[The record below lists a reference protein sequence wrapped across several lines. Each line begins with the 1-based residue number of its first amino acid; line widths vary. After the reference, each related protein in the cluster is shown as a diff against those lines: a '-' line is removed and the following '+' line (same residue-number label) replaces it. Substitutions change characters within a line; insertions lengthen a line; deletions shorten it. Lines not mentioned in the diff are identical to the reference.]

1 MRIMRYPI
9 FFVFV
14 LFLLSACNKK
24 QTKETPYM
32 DRAEE
37 LFQNVWSKYRV
48 PQYGLFAEHYPNTYK
63 PDLTYFQDS
72 THKAQET
79 SYLWPMSG
87 IFSDVNLLAEYNPER
102 YASYQDSMVMAV
114 EKYYDDKRIPAGY
127 QAYPVQFK
135 KVDRYYD
142 DNGLV
147 GIDYIDA

>member
-9 FFVFV
+9 FFVSV

-79 SYLWPMSG
+79 SYL
-87 IFSDVNLLAEYNPER
+87 Y
-102 YASYQDSMVMAV
+102 
-114 EKYYDDKRIPAGY
+114 
-127 QAYPVQFK
+127 
-135 KVDRYYD
+135 
-142 DNGLV
+142 
-147 GIDYIDA
+147 

>member
-9 FFVFV
+9 FFVSV

-87 IFSDVNLLAEYNPER
+87 IFSAVNLLAEYNPER
-102 YASYQDSMVMAV
+102 YANYQDSIWQRSYAW
-114 EKYYDDKRIPAGY
+114 
-127 QAYPVQFK
+127 
-135 KVDRYYD
+135 
-142 DNGLV
+142 
-147 GIDYIDA
+147 

>member
-9 FFVFV
+9 FFVSV

-24 QTKETPYM
+24 QTKETLYM

-37 LFQNVWSKYRV
+37 LLQNVWSKYRV

-87 IFSDVNLLAEYNPER
+87 IFSAVNLLAEYNPDM
-102 YASYQDSMVMAV
+102 YASYH
-114 EKYYDDKRIPAGY
+114 Y
-127 QAYPVQFK
+127 
-135 KVDRYYD
+135 
-142 DNGLV
+142 
-147 GIDYIDA
+147 